1 MIENYELKHEGVLQM
16 RREVGRAVGNVLGDP
31 SEPYLTSFEHGRPK
45 RYL

>member
-31 SEPYLTSFEHGRPK
+31 SEPYFNL
-45 RYL
+45 L